1 MLTTTNGTTA
11 TIAPEVAT
19 PQRKPIVRIIPSV
32 AELMAEDK
40 SIEPDKLRVAAY
52 ARVSTEQEEQQ
63 SSYEAQV
70 SYYTNYIENHSGWE
84 FAGIYADEGISG
96 TNTKKRASFNR
107 MINDA
112 MSGQIDLILTKSISR
127 FARNTVDT
135 LSIVRKLKA
144 KDVEVYFEKENIHS
158 LDPKCEVLL
167 TIMSSLAQEE
177 SRSISENVRWGKE
190 KSMANGNVYMP
201 YGHFMGYR
209 KGKDGRPEI
218 VEEEAAII
226 RKIYTDYLSGKTIT
240 KIAEDLTAAGIPT
253 PGGKT
258 KWRIS
263 TIRSI
268 LSNEKYKGDAILQK
282 TYTID
287 FLTKEAKKNTGEKPK
302 YIITNSHDA
311 IIEPSMFERAQQE
324 LARRSQ
330 LKPKKSSRNS
340 PFSNK
345 LLCGDCGSYYG
356 HKVWRKGGRG
366 NERYDVWYCNHR
378 YDGETKCATP
388 TLKETELKAAF
399 EVVLRKLEYENP
411 TYTDEL
417 WHEIIDHAI
426 IHKDRIATFKLNDGT
441 EIITT
446 IPKITT
452 KAAI

>member
-1 MLTTTNGTTA
+1 MLTTTTKTTA
-11 TIAPEVAT
+11 TTVPEVAT
-19 PQRKPIVRIIPSV
+19 PRKPIVRIIPSV
-32 AELMAEDK
+32 AELMAEDEN
-40 SIEPDKLRVAAY
+40 IEPARLRVAAY

-70 SYYTNYIENHSGWE
+70 SYYTNYIENHPGWE

-96 TNTKKRASFNR
+96 TNTKKREGFNR
-107 MINDA
+107 MISDA
-112 MSGQIDLILTKSISR
+112 ISGKIDLILTKSISR

-144 KDVEVYFEKENIHS
+144 KDVEVFFEKENIHS

-190 KSMANGNVYMP
+190 KSMASGNVSMP

-209 KGKDGRPEI
+209 KGVDGRPEI
-218 VEEEAAII
+218 VEEEATII
-226 RKIYTDYLSGKTIT
+226 RRIYTDYLSGKTIT
-240 KIAEDLTAAGIPT
+240 KIAEDLTTAGIPT

-263 TIRSI
+263 TVRSI

-282 TYTID
+282 TYTVD

-311 IIEPSMFERAQQE
+311 IIEPSMFDRVQQE
-324 LARRSQ
+324 LARRNQ
-330 LKPKKSSRNS
+330 LKPKRSSRNS
-340 PFSNK
+340 PFANK

-356 HKVWRKGGRG
+356 HKVWRKGGKG
-366 NERYDVWYCNHR
+366 DERYDVWYCNHR
-378 YDGETKCATP
+378 YNGDNKCTTP
-388 TLKETELKAAF
+388 TLQEPELKAAF
-399 EVVLRKLEYENP
+399 EVVLRKLEYKDL

-417 WHEIIDHAI
+417 WQEIIDEVI

-446 IPKITT
+446 IPKITA